1 MLGNPMPHLLLQTTA
16 IHINI
21 DESQK
26 HNKYSKMT

>member
-1 MLGNPMPHLLLQTTA
+1 MFENPVSHLLLQTTA
-16 IHINI
+16 IHSNI